1 MSKTIAA
8 VVVDT
13 ERCKGCSL
21 CIVACPLNLL
31 RLVERKVNHKGYPY
45 VEQTEWERCTGC
57 TACAMVCPD
66 GCLSVYRKRVE
77 QSQEATVSSGHAAV
91 VKDHAAISEERA
103 VVAREHIMEVEH
115 L

>member
-21 CIVACPLNLL
+21 CVVACPLNLL

-77 QSQEATVSSGHAAV
+77 TNRAASRAAAEEIAAV
-91 VKDHAAISEERA
+91 EQHQ
-103 VVAREHIMEVEH
+103 
-115 L
+115 